1 MITHTPASSSI
12 KVRSDVVGVAL
23 ENQQDP
29 QREITFEIQLNPA
42 ETGKQYAFLQN
53 SHIHIDLF

>member
-1 MITHTPASSSI
+1 M
-12 KVRSDVVGVAL
+12 VGVAL

-53 SHIHIDLF
+53 SHIHIDLSS